1 MNNLLTD
8 DSSQG
13 IKSIILVPTREL
25 SNQVFQ
31 FVEKL
36 LTFSTNKINVL
47 NLSSSYSD
55 QVLNSLLV
63 NKPEIIISTPAKLIQ
78 ILEKNEKNIDL
89 STVKNLTIDEVDLV
103 LSFGYLDDLKK
114 LESYLPVK
122 RICKHFNVSYC
133 E

>member
-1 MNNLLTD
+1 MLSHCIRRKRYYAKASTGSGKTAAYCIPIVNNLLTD

-13 IKSIILVPTREL
+13 IKSIILVPTRVV
-25 SNQVFQ
+25 NQVFQ

-78 ILEKNEKNIDL
+78 ILEKM
-89 STVKNLTIDEVDLV
+89 
-103 LSFGYLDDLKK
+103 
-114 LESYLPVK
+114 K
-122 RICKHFNVSYC
+122 RILT
-133 E
+133 

>member
-89 STVKNLTIDEVDLV
+89 STVKT
-103 LSFGYLDDLKK
+103 
-114 LESYLPVK
+114 
-122 RICKHFNVSYC
+122 
-133 E
+133 